1 MKKIIVFLISII
13 IFVGCATQNPTPK
26 PLSKPVKIKKR
37 VFKNEKTVNSLNS
50 NEICAVGE
58 GQNQDI
64 KKAKKIAI
72 LVAKARISRMIRINI
87 NSETD
92 MKMTN
97 DKNVKNK
104 VTFTTKSRQDSL
116 TYLKNLKIVQE
127 NYKNGIYFVKICKKD
142 EK

>member
-1 MKKIIVFLISII
+1 LKKVSLLLILLFLGCVKNSNLQPAKEKIIF
-13 IFVGCATQNPTPK
+13 QK
-26 PLSKPVKIKKR
+26 
-37 VFKNEKTVNSLNS
+37 EQTVDSLNN

-58 GQNQDI
+58 GKNKDI